1 MMVQTAEVPVTDLP
15 ELQRYSME
23 TTEQMLAH
31 EGKYDNSS
39 IIMLICEAID
49 LKSSREGEESI
60 SLEERI
66 VDAVWSLDVE
76 VMNGGYSQFFCN
88 TSGMHTP
95 TIVDALKR
103 SLCPRAAEVTQ
114 HAIASLQLPELTVEA
129 TRAAVD
135 KEDPQ
140 IAASLEKCGDD
151 FVEVREEEDLPA
163 NLLRFIRENKNA
175 IRLV

>member
-1 MMVQTAEVPVTDLP
+1 MMAQISEVPMADLP

-49 LKSSREGEESI
+49 LKSFREGEESI

-66 VDAVWSLDVE
+66 VDAVWSLDTE

-95 TIVDALKR
+95 IIVDALKR
-103 SLCPRAAEVTQ
+103 AFCPRAAEITE
-114 HAIASLQLPELTVEA
+114 HAIASLQLPEMTVEA
-129 TRAAVD
+129 ARAGVE

-140 IAASLEKCGDD
+140 IEASLEKCGDD
-151 FVEVREEEDLPA
+151 FVEARDGEDLPS
-163 NLLRFIRENKNA
+163 NLLRFIRENMNS

>member
-1 MMVQTAEVPVTDLP
+1 MADLP

-39 IIMLICEAID
+39 IIMLIGEAID
-49 LKSSREGEESI
+49 LKSFREGEESI

-66 VDAVWSLDVE
+66 VDAVWSLDTE

-88 TSGMHTP
+88 ISGMHTP
-95 TIVDALKR
+95 IIVDALKR
-103 SLCPRAAEVTQ
+103 AFCPRAAEITE
-114 HAIASLQLPELTVEA
+114 HAIASLQLPEMTVEA
-129 TRAAVD
+129 ARAGVE

-140 IAASLEKCGDD
+140 IEASLEKCGDD
-151 FVEVREEEDLPA
+151 FVEARDGEDLPS
-163 NLLRFIRENKNA
+163 NLLRFIRENMNS